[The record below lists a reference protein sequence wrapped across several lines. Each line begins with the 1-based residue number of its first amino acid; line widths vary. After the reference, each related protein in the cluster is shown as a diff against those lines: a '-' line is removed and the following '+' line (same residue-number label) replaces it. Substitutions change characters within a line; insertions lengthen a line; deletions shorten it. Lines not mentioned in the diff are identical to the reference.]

1 MALTTGGI
9 AMQFLVL
16 TKAGNTNVPPQVA
29 LQLVRQTFEMVIEK
43 REPRI
48 KQAFSFAGER
58 AGAFVIEA
66 GSAEELSD
74 VVSELPFSGIVDVSI
89 HPLTSVEQSLKT
101 VKKAEQRVAQMAPA
115 LGH

>member
-1 MALTTGGI
+1 
-9 AMQFLVL
+9 MQFLVL
-16 TKAGNTNVPPQVA
+16 TKAGTSNLPPQVM
-29 LQLVRQTFEMVIEK
+29 LQLVRQTFEMIVEK

-74 VVSELPFSGIVDVSI
+74 VISDMPFAGIVDVSI
-89 HPLTSVEQSLKT
+89 HPLTTVEQSLKT
-101 VKKAEQRVAQMAPA
+101 VKKAEQRVAQMAPTM
-115 LGH
+115 GR

>member
-1 MALTTGGI
+1 MFCAATS
-9 AMQFLVL
+9 
-16 TKAGNTNVPPQVA
+16 AGQ
-29 LQLVRQTFEMVIEK
+29 
-43 REPRI
+43 
-48 KQAFSFAGER
+48 FAGER

-115 LGH
+115 MGR

>member
-1 MALTTGGI
+1 M
-9 AMQFLVL
+9 L

-58 AGAFVIEA
+58 AGAFIIEA

-74 VVSELPFSGIVDVSI
+74 GISDLPFSGITDVSI
-89 HPLTSVEQSLKT
+89 HALTSVEQALKT
-101 VKKAEQRVAQMAPA
+101 VKKAEQRVSQMAPA
-115 LGH
+115 IGR

>member
-1 MALTTGGI
+1 
-9 AMQFLVL
+9 MQFLVL

-29 LQLVRQTFEMVIEK
+29 LQLVRQAFEMAIEK

-89 HPLTSVEQSLKT
+89 HPLTSLEQSLKT

-115 LGH
+115 MGR

>member
-1 MALTTGGI
+1 
-9 AMQFLVL
+9 MQFLVL
-16 TKAGNTNVPPQVA
+16 TKAGNTTMPPQVM
-29 LQLVRQTFEMVIEK
+29 LQLVRQTFESFIEK

-48 KQAFSFAGER
+48 KQAFSFAGQR

-89 HPLTSVEQSLKT
+89 HALTSVEQSLKT

-115 LGH
+115 MGH